1 MRARATAPEWLRAH
15 VEAALED
22 DRARDDLT
30 SALMISPGL
39 EGEAVL
45 RAGAPGILAGTLP
58 ATLAFRQLS
67 PKLSARALLRDGS
80 RLKRGTAVLRVR
92 GPRARILSGERTA
105 LNYLMHLSGVATLTA
120 RYLAAL
126 RGTGVTLLDTRKTTP
141 LMRVLE
147 KMAVASGGGTNHRM
161 GLHDAVLIKE
171 NHVRAA
177 GSITAAVERIRAGL
191 KRRGLPHVPIEIEV
205 QSEREVREVASLPVN
220 RVMLD
225 NFSPAR
231 VKAAVRILREARPS
245 VQIEVSG
252 GIHLVTIRRFA
263 LPGVDFISVG
273 ALTHSAPALPLSM
286 DWIK

>member
-1 MRARATAPEWLRAH
+1 MRVRATAPEWLRAH
-15 VEAALED
+15 VEAALDE
-22 DRARDDLT
+22 DRAREDLT
-30 SALMISPGL
+30 SALTISPRD

-45 RAGAPGILAGTLP
+45 RAGAPGVLAGTLP
-58 ATLAFRQLS
+58 AVMAFRQLS
-67 PKLSARALLRDGS
+67 PKLYARALLRDGS

-141 LMRVLE
+141 LLRALE
-147 KMAVASGGGTNHRM
+147 KMAVASGGGRNHRM

-177 GSITAAVERIRAGL
+177 GSIMAAVERVRAGL
-191 KRRGLPHVPIEIEV
+191 NRRGLARVPIEIEV
-205 QSEREVREVASLPVN
+205 QDEHEVREVAPLAVT

-231 VKAAVRILREARPS
+231 VRAAVRLLRSARPN

-252 GIHLVTIRRFA
+252 GINLVTVRRFA

-273 ALTHSAPALPLSM
+273 ALTHSAPALPLSL